1 MEWLTQHADLIAD
14 YSKIIIADIVLS
26 GDNVLIIGMAAAGLA
41 PELRKKAILFGMVVA
56 AVLRIIFAL
65 IATKLLGIPGLLL
78 LGSLL
83 LFWVCWN
90 LFSEIR
96 AHRDNAAAH
105 AMEDVGDP
113 EAGYT
118 GAPRRSLASALWT
131 ITLAD
136 VSMSIDN
143 VLAVA
148 AIADG
153 DSTKLVVGLG
163 LAIVAMAFFATLI
176 MKLLTRYP
184 WISWLGLFVLIY
196 VAVEMFYK
204 GVFHESR
211 GILAYLDANGGIPG
225 VMGQF
230 SETACTYVSWFCP

>member
-1 MEWLTQHADLIAD
+1 MLDLFAD
-14 YSKIIIADIVLS
+14 YFKIIVADIVLS
-26 GDNVLIIGMAAAGLA
+26 GDNALIIGMAAAGLA

-56 AVLRIIFAL
+56 AVLRIVFAL
-65 IATKLLGIPGLLL
+65 IATKLLGVPGLLL
-78 LGSLL
+78 VGALL

-90 LFSEIR
+90 LYKEIR
-96 AHRDNAAAH
+96 DNVDEEAQH
-105 AMEDVGDP
+105 ALEDAENP

-118 GAPRRSLASALWT
+118 GKPRRSLASALWT

-153 DSTKLVVGLG
+153 DSTKLVVGL
-163 LAIVAMAFFATLI
+163 AIAIIAMACFATLI

-184 WISWLGLFVLIY
+184 WISWLGLIVLIY
-196 VAVEMFYK
+196 VAAEMLYK
-204 GVFHESR
+204 GIFDPGR
-211 GILAYLDANGGIPG
+211 GMLSYLSQNGYSIPG
-225 VMGQF
+225 L
-230 SETACTYVSWFCP
+230 S